1 VNVAVDE
8 VDAFLS
14 GRLLSCAE
22 AVFRIL
28 GLRLHQ
34 EWPPVQRLDVHLPR
48 HHAVVFNPCDDADDI
63 AAQLPDSTSKLLA
76 WFILNQQ
83 DVAARQWRYLEIP
96 EHYVWDSTAREW
108 RKRGNC
114 RFSLGRMPSVSC
126 KNLELHALRM
136 ILQTATGAQNFRD
149 LMTFGGHIFS
159 SFREAATA
167 AGMMEDNAEAITTFM
182 EIVACGISVH
192 SLRVQFCCILAH
204 CGPSNPME
212 LFNMFA
218 SDLMY
223 GEVCETSC
231 CETLRD
237 LDVIMRQTYSKSLR
251 DPEFGFVWDSDAV
264 EDVMLPAMDV
274 DPNSEL
280 LNRLRPMLSQEQHDA
295 VVIVTSSVC
304 FQVGFNVFAVLCS
317 AGTGKTLFANFLAC
331 SLRAAGRIVV
341 CVAASALAASL
352 LEGGHTAH
360 HALSI
365 PIPAN
370 DGTYCSLSVVERS
383 MMFSAD
389 LIVWDEASLV
399 HSDVADT
406 VDRTLQDIMSDSRP
420 FGGKSI
426 VFTGDFKQLLPV
438 VRKGRGDHHTLQ
450 QCAWWPSVRH
460 VTFGR
465 NFRAAEDEH
474 FADLLEEIGCG
485 TMSTVH
491 VPEESMAGSIA
502 ELVNRVYLNSLSDAD
517 DCMILTLTLRDAAVI
532 NEYCLDQCSGIV
544 AEIQHHHPLLT
555 LLITITHKSCV
566 TRNS

>member
-22 AVFRIL
+22 AVFRIM

-34 EWPPVQRLDVHLPR
+34 EWPPVQRLDIHLPR

-76 WFILNQQ
+76 WFMLNQH
-83 DVAARQWRYLEIP
+83 DVAARQWRYVEIP
-96 EHYVWDSTAREW
+96 EHYVWDSTARTW
-108 RKRGNC
+108 RKRKDC

-136 ILQTATGAQNFRD
+136 ILQYATGAQNFRD
-149 LMTFGGHIFS
+149 LMTFGGHIFG
-159 SFREAATA
+159 SFREAAAA

-223 GEVCETSC
+223 GEVCEASC
-231 CETLRD
+231 CEVLHA

-251 DPEFGFVWDSDAV
+251 DPEFGFEWNSDAV
-264 EDVMLPAMDV
+264 ADVLLPAMDV
-274 DPNSEL
+274 DPNFEL
-280 LNRLRPMLSQEQHDA
+280 MNRLRPMLSEEQNDA
-295 VVIVTSSVC
+295 VVNVTASVC

-317 AGTGKTLFANFLAC
+317 AGTGKTLFANFIAC
-331 SLRAAGRIVV
+331 SLRAAGRIVI

-370 DGTYCSLSVVERS
+370 DGTYCALSVEERT

-389 LIVWDEASLV
+389 LIVWDEASLI

-406 VDRTLQDIMSDSRP
+406 VDRTLQDVMSDSRP

-450 QCAWWPSVRH
+450 QCVWWPSVRH
-460 VTFGR
+460 VSFGR
-465 NFRAAEDEH
+465 NFRAAEDEY
-474 FADLLEEIGCG
+474 FADLLEDIGCG
-485 TMSTVH
+485 RISTVH
-491 VPEESMAGSIA
+491 VPEESMASSIA
-502 ELVNRVYLNSLSDAD
+502 ELVSRVYDGFNDD

-532 NEYCLDQCSGIV
+532 NEYCLDQCSGMCAV
-544 AEIQHHHPLLT
+544 L
-555 LLITITHKSCV
+555 CV
-566 TRNS
+566 LCALRCALCAV